1 MPVSKNRDL
10 QSLIDIEQA
19 ANKAAQF
26 LKSVDGKEAFVKD
39 EKTQSAVV
47 FQLLIIGEATK
58 RLSRKLRQQYPDL
71 PWSLMAGMRDNM
83 IHEYDDIDI
92 DQVWKTVKSD
102 IPILLTDLS
111 SIRHEVQQLR
121 LQIEDESQ

>member
-83 IHEYDDIDI
+83 IHEYDDIDVE
-92 DQVWKTVKSD
+92 QVWKTVKSD
-102 IPILLTDLS
+102 IPNLLFALKPVKQG
-111 SIRHEVQQLR
+111 VQQLR
-121 LQIEDESQ
+121 LQLEDES